1 MKQHTSLRVLVAVSA
16 AALVAACGGGG
27 GGESLAAPA
36 PVALVPGTSVP
47 LAATTNATEASAFVS
62 TLVAAG
68 GNGGEPLVLTGVV
81 LATSETAEPR
91 PV

>member
-1 MKQHTSLRVLVAVSA
+1 MKHTNSLRMLAVATA

-27 GGESLAAPA
+27 GGDSTAPA
-36 PVALVPGTSVP
+36 PVALVPGTTVP
-47 LAATTNATEASAFVS
+47 VAATTNATEAGAFVS

-68 GNGGEPLVLTGVV
+68 GNGGEPIALTGVV

>member
-1 MKQHTSLRVLVAVSA
+1 TAV
-16 AALVAACGGGG
+16 ALVAACGGGG
-27 GGESLAAPA
+27 DSTAPA
-36 PVALVPGTSVP
+36 PVALVPGTTVP
-47 LAATTNATEASAFVS
+47 VAATTNATEASAFVS

-68 GNGGEPLVLTGVV
+68 GNGGEPIALTGVV